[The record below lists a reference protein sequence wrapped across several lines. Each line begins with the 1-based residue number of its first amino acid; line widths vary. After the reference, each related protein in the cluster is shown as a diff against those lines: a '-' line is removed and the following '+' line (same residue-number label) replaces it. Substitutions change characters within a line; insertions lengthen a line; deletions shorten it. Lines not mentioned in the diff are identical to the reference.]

1 MPMPMGWLTDET
13 NEKYWNWGAGGC
25 QKRKRR
31 EKKEEEKRVVMGVI
45 FDDQSQNQW
54 VGGWKWHLGYHHLFI
69 GFVFA
74 SETSIFCG
82 VTKCCGLWAGKS
94 ASTSILAYSNG

>member
-13 NEKYWNWGAGGC
+13 NKKYWNWGAGGC

-31 EKKEEEKRVVMGVI
+31 EKKEEEKRVVMGAI

-54 VGGWKWHLGYHHLFI
+54 VGGWKWHLGPLVYWI
-69 GFVFA
+69 C
-74 SETSIFCG
+74 FCFR
-82 VTKCCGLWAGKS
+82 KKYILCCYQML
-94 ASTSILAYSNG
+94 